1 MPDFQKNHVTGAEN
15 PVFLFTRLPLP
26 RESCMIEEKI
36 DVSEKRKTS
45 GKQSMP
51 ISVSQEVMGCYF
63 ADEINQKKRR
73 LNKSGEE

>member
-1 MPDFQKNHVTGAEN
+1 
-15 PVFLFTRLPLP
+15 
-26 RESCMIEEKI
+26 MIEEKI

-45 GKQSMP
+45 GKQSRP
-51 ISVSQEVMGCYF
+51 IFVSQKVMGCYF

>member
-1 MPDFQKNHVTGAEN
+1 
-15 PVFLFTRLPLP
+15 
-26 RESCMIEEKI
+26 MIEEKI